1 MLCCTSVLSYVLRS
15 LVQGLGELLYAVLQI
30 CALIPGWTMGELLHA
45 VLHISA
51 VSVLLAPALG
61 LRRAV
66 LCCAVHLCCHLCSD
80 LRPQGLGELLYAV
93 LHIYA
98 VSLL

>member
-1 MLCCTSVLSYVLRS
+1 MLCCTSLLLSVLKTMT
-15 LVQGLGELLYAVLQI
+15 QGLGELLYAVLQI

-45 VLHISA
+45 VLHIFA

-80 LRPQGLGELLYAV
+80 LRP
-93 LHIYA
+93 
-98 VSLL
+98 

>member
-1 MLCCTSVLSYVLRS
+1 MLCCTSMLSYVLRS

-30 CALIPGWTMGELLHA
+30 FALIPSWTMGELLHA

-80 LRPQGLGELLYAV
+80 LRP
-93 LHIYA
+93 
-98 VSLL
+98 